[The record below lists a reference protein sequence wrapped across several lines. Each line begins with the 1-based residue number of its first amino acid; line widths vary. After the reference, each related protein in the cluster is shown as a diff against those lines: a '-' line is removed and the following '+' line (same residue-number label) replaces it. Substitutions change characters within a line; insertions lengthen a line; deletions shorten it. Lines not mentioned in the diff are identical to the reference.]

1 MISKIVN
8 KLENKLTPLL
18 LSFLPLAILSIY
30 LILNNMLNE
39 DNLLVTSLAF
49 IVNFMT
55 ALIVLF
61 NLIFAL
67 HRLLNPKLP
76 NYNLKFINL
85 VLWTIATVVIEYF
98 ITVPKVKWAI
108 ILANGI
114 VFSYVFELINQY
126 FKQGE
131 SK

>member
-1 MISKIVN
+1 MISKLSN

-18 LSFLPLAILSIY
+18 LSFLPLALLVIY

-39 DNLLVTSLAF
+39 NNIFVISLAF

-61 NLIFAL
+61 KFV
-67 HRLLNPKLP
+67 HS
-76 NYNLKFINL
+76 LKCWTLSNNNTRDFVQFI
-85 VLWTIATVVIEYF
+85 LWTMATLVVEYF

-114 VFSYVFELINQY
+114 VFSYIFELVNQY
-126 FKQGE
+126 LKQGD
-131 SK
+131 KND

>member
-1 MISKIVN
+1 MITKFVN

-18 LSFLPLAILSIY
+18 LSFLRPALLIIY

-39 DNLLVTSLAF
+39 NNLLVISLAF
-49 IVNFMT
+49 IVNFIT

-61 NLIFAL
+61 NFV
-67 HRLLNPKLP
+67 HS
-76 NYNLKFINL
+76 LKCWTLSNNNTKHFVQFI
-85 VLWTIATVVIEYF
+85 LWTMATLVIEYF

-114 VFSYVFELINQY
+114 VFSYIFELVNQY
-126 FKQGE
+126 LKQGD
-131 SK
+131 KK

>member
-1 MISKIVN
+1 MLIKLAN

-18 LSFLPLAILSIY
+18 LSFLPLALLFIY

-39 DNLLVTSLAF
+39 NSLLVVSLAF

-61 NLIFAL
+61 NLVHSMKCWTSSNNTKHFVQ
-67 HRLLNPKLP
+67 
-76 NYNLKFINL
+76 FI
-85 VLWTIATVVIEYF
+85 LWTMASLVVEYF
-98 ITVPKVKWAI
+98 MTVPKVKWAI

-114 VFSYVFELINQY
+114 VLAYVYDLIITY
-126 FKQGE
+126 FKQRRQND
-131 SK
+131 

>member
-1 MISKIVN
+1 MITKLAN

-18 LSFLPLAILSIY
+18 LSFLPLALLVIY

-39 DNLLVTSLAF
+39 NNWLVVSLAF

-61 NLIFAL
+61 NFV
-67 HRLLNPKLP
+67 HS
-76 NYNLKFINL
+76 LKCWTLSNNNIKHFVQFI
-85 VLWTIATVVIEYF
+85 LWTMASLVVEYF
-98 ITVPKVKWAI
+98 MTVPKVKWAI

-114 VFSYVFELINQY
+114 VFSYVFELIHQY
-126 FKQGE
+126 FKQNE
-131 SK
+131 RN

>member
-1 MISKIVN
+1 MISKLAN

-18 LSFLPLAILSIY
+18 LSFLPLTLLFIY

-39 DNLLVTSLAF
+39 NNIFVISLAF

-61 NLIFAL
+61 NFV
-67 HRLLNPKLP
+67 HS
-76 NYNLKFINL
+76 LKCWTLSNNNTRDFVQFI
-85 VLWTIATVVIEYF
+85 LWTMATLVIEYF
-98 ITVPKVKWAI
+98 ITVPKIKWAI

-114 VFSYVFELINQY
+114 VLAYTYELIHQY
-126 FKQGE
+126 LKQGE
-131 SK
+131 RK

>member
-1 MISKIVN
+1 MITKFSN

-18 LSFLPLAILSIY
+18 LSFLPLALLIIY

-39 DNLLVTSLAF
+39 DNLLITSLAF

-55 ALIVLF
+55 ALIILF
-61 NLIFAL
+61 NLLSSLKHWLDSHNIKYFAQL
-67 HRLLNPKLP
+67 
-76 NYNLKFINL
+76 I
-85 VLWTIATVVIEYF
+85 LWTMATLVIEYF

-114 VFSYVFELINQY
+114 AFAYVFELIHLY
-126 FKQGE
+126 FKQNE
-131 SK
+131 RN